1 MTTCEDSVVLEVVD
15 DYLGIYGLTLSQKLL
30 EQSQYGRESS
40 ACKVFLN
47 RNNLREVIPRR
58 MPTSC
63 MAMRCAKGVYSTVF
77 ALPISYAMTLDSNE
91 VSCIAKEFF
100 EVFQRC
106 VGRATYAMAAP
117 LKKL

>member
-1 MTTCEDSVVLEVVD
+1 MTTCDDSVVSEVVD
-15 DYLGIYGLTLSQKLL
+15 DYLGNYGLTLSQKLL

-77 ALPISYAMTLDSNE
+77 VLPISYALTLDLKE
-91 VSCIAKEFF
+91 VLCVAKGSLRYFKD
-100 EVFQRC
+100 V
-106 VGRATYAMAAP
+106 
-117 LKKL
+117 